1 MPEVFLLAASVGA
14 LLVALWLATDDDVFD
29 EEVTD
34 A

>member
-1 MPEVFLLAASVGA
+1 MPDVFLVAADAGA
-14 LLVALWLATDDDVFD
+14 LLALWLATDDDVFD